1 MGTYF
6 CVILPEVHTYM
17 SQIFS
22 HYYLYIW
29 SPPSSHQN
37 PFPPTFMTP
46 LSLFHFLCFPL
57 IINWFNQCIYIN
69 VSWDYLLENGNLSVA
84 MPLKKVEP
92 LIWQLVTLGGVWPHE
107 PLLCL
112 WWNVDRYPSYKS
124 YRSCAGNYNCCGF
137 TSAWS
142 IFSLEDIFAQHI
154 SILLALA
161 FSLPHLPWLWRGHI
175 DALFKGM
182 QLSLFLSP

>member
-1 MGTYF
+1 MGPYF
-6 CVILPEVHTYM
+6 CVILPEVHTCM

-84 MPLKKVEP
+84 IPLKKMMPCITPTINYQYIQEAWGLLEP
-92 LIWQLVTLGGVWPHE
+92 LFYPWQNVERPNLVPEFCKEPQLHTFRKQRLCRIQSYCISAHPLATVFFLL
-107 PLLCL
+107 PLLLC
-112 WWNVDRYPSYKS
+112 S
-124 YRSCAGNYNCCGF
+124 
-137 TSAWS
+137 
-142 IFSLEDIFAQHI
+142 
-154 SILLALA
+154 
-161 FSLPHLPWLWRGHI
+161 
-175 DALFKGM
+175 
-182 QLSLFLSP
+182 LSLVRCA